1 MAICIA
7 TRWLLGT
14 SSNDPAMFADH
25 PRLAS
30 MELEIFSEQDGDA
43 LFAMLPG
50 QLTAGRGY
58 WCVPMV
64 IADDW

>member
-1 MAICIA
+1 M
-7 TRWLLGT
+7 TQPW
-14 SSNDPAMFADH
+14 FADH

-50 QLTAGRGY
+50 PLTAGRGY
-58 WCVPMV
+58 WCVPVV
-64 IADDW
+64 IADD